1 MERETMATRH
11 ERARRDRDETTC
23 DDDRPATLAAALAC
37 ARCTCAATGN
47 GLCVEHGRK
56 RRVMIRNS
64 VERIAR
70 MYVYADRL
78 ATLAGQSRDH
88 VLDDSDEIVRGTVA
102 LREVL

>member
-1 MERETMATRH
+1 MTTRH
-11 ERARRDRDETTC
+11 ERARRAHDETTC

-37 ARCTCAATGN
+37 ARCTLGAA
-47 GLCVEHGRK
+47 GLCAEHLRK

-64 VERIAR
+64 IERIER
-70 MYVYADRL
+70 MRAYADRL
-78 ATLAGQSRDH
+78 ATLAGQGRDH

>member
-1 MERETMATRH
+1 MATRH

-37 ARCTCAATGN
+37 ARCTCAAGDN
-47 GLCVEHGRK
+47 GLCREHARK

-64 VERIAR
+64 AGRVER
-70 MYVYADRL
+70 MHVYADRL
-78 ATLAGQSRDH
+78 ALLAGQGRDH
-88 VLDDSDEIVRGTVA
+88 VLDDGDEIARPTVA